1 MIYHC
6 TLYKCT
12 CYVMIGGVTCDSG
25 WTLSASTGRC
35 YKMVTSRISWAEAR
49 AHCQGL
55 GTNGDLASIPD
66 QETNELVYSL
76 ISDAG
81 KYWVGGTDAASEGA
95 WQWSD
100 GTPWGYSN
108 WRGGEPNNK
117 GGSEHHLFIRASDGK
132 WADDSETDDHFFI
145 CQY

>member
-1 MIYHC
+1 
-6 TLYKCT
+6 
-12 CYVMIGGVTCDSG
+12 MIGGESCDGG

-35 YKMVTSRISWAEAR
+35 YKIVSLERDWAEAR

-55 GTNGDLASIPD
+55 GTNGDLASITD

-100 GTPWGYSN
+100 GTPWVYTN
-108 WRGGEPNNK
+108 WRSGQPDNSGG
-117 GGSEHHLFIRASDGK
+117 GQHYLFILGPGDVHGQWSDYEEYREM
-132 WADDSETDDHFFI
+132 WSI

>member
-1 MIYHC
+1 
-6 TLYKCT
+6 
-12 CYVMIGGVTCDSG
+12 MIGGESCDGG
-25 WTLSASTGRC
+25 WTLSTSTGRC